1 MMPTKVHGVTDWRED
16 DHWSWG
22 GRVLGDQGIVWIIY
36 MDSEISQDGN
46 KSWRRKENCGL
57 STDSSL
63 NIGMKVSCSQSCC
76 QPKNKAIGTH
86 MDALTWTLYL
96 HIWRC
101 FSRALLSRKF
111 SPSPYPT
118 APEQFHRVRILRK
131 SCRRIF
137 TMTSFIL
144 L

>member
-1 MMPTKVHGVTDWRED
+1 MTRVLFGSFIWTVKSVRMATRVGEERRTRSKWSKYRFFFEYRDEGVMFPVMLPTKEQGYRHSHG
-16 DHWSWG
+16 
-22 GRVLGDQGIVWIIY
+22 
-36 MDSEISQDGN
+36 
-46 KSWRRKENCGL
+46 C
-57 STDSSL
+57 
-63 NIGMKVSCSQSCC
+63 
-76 QPKNKAIGTH
+76 
-86 MDALTWTLYL
+86 ALTWMLYL